1 MKKVII
7 LIVSFFMLSNFSVAD
22 TNSPMTMKNLNG
34 YHVMTGIEISEMLL
48 GETVIL
54 KDLLSEAVYEIKIS
68 QNGLTEKKI
77 ITAKSPKTLTNV
89 EYQARADILSGD
101 VKFSIEGSKIITTDG
116 VRTYISTLY
125 KKDRKIYGVRDVDNE
140 SVNFQI
146 LIDYKK
152 EYFQ

>member
-1 MKKVII
+1 MKIII
-7 LIVSFFMLSNFSVAD
+7 LIFLFFMYVNSAIAD
-22 TNSPMTMKNLNG
+22 AKAPLTMNDLNG
-34 YHVMTGIEISEMLL
+34 YHVMTGIEISEILL
-48 GETVIL
+48 GKTVIL

-89 EYQARADILSGD
+89 EYQARADLLSGD
-101 VKFSIEGSKIITTDG
+101 VKFSIEGNKIITTDG

-146 LIDYKK
+146 LLD
-152 EYFQ
+152 